1 MSTRANIAIQRKD
14 GTVETVYN
22 HSDGYPEYLGDL
34 LLEHYTNEQDADQT
48 RQMLEMIL
56 NLGDISFL
64 DEKLQ
69 NSRFYNTWRNEGTS
83 KRVYSTLEE
92 FNNYILDS
100 DRDYV
105 YVWNEET
112 AKWKYARVPYED
124 NETLEYHIL
133 RHSETYVQCNECK
146 RTIHEGYE
154 LINSNEGIVEW
165 YCSESCLNKNYTTR
179 EQLELA
185 KENKLEYKGENDLY
199 E

>member
-22 HSDGYPEYLGDL
+22 HSDGYPSYLGDL
-34 LLEHYTNEQDADQT
+34 LLTYYTDKEDADKT

-64 DEKLQ
+64 DKYLQ
-69 NSRFYNTWRNEGTS
+69 NSRFYNTWRNEETT

-92 FNNYILDS
+92 FNKYILNS

-112 AKWKYARVPYED
+112 AKWKYAKVPYD
-124 NETLEYHIL
+124 NNATLEYNPLVLSDNI
-133 RHSETYVQCNECK
+133 RHCSECGKEMW
-146 RTIHEGYE
+146 EGFCIGGGLHY
-154 LINSNEGIVEW
+154 
-165 YCSESCLNKNYTTR
+165 YCSETCLHKNYT
-179 EQLELA
+179 E
-185 KENKLEYKGENDLY
+185 KEYNDLY
-199 E
+199 DDGNSDTYWTTWEE